1 MHMSNQEIG
10 QTIDA
15 QRAVLAEA
23 IVARHYAAQPDLAAR
38 FGPAGR
44 VKCLQD
50 AKYHLSYLSQSI
62 AVSTP
67 GLFADYV
74 SWARVML
81 ARRNVPA
88 EDLAANLDH
97 IRDTLEHLLPVE
109 MRDTA
114 RQYLD
119 EGVQQLQKDI
129 ASPPPF
135 LTPVGPT
142 QSWQSTTLTHSWLP
156 IAIPQIR

>member
-1 MHMSNQEIG
+1 MSNQEIG

-44 VKCLQD
+44 VKSLPD
-50 AKYHLSYLSQSI
+50 AKYNLSYLSQSI
-62 AVSTP
+62 PVSTP
-67 GLFADYV
+67 DLFPDYV
-74 SWARVML
+74 SWAMVKLTRG
-81 ARRNVPA
+81 NVPA

-109 MRDTA
+109 
-114 RQYLD
+114 
-119 EGVQQLQKDI
+119 
-129 ASPPPF
+129 
-135 LTPVGPT
+135 
-142 QSWQSTTLTHSWLP
+142 
-156 IAIPQIR
+156 